1 MKRKTIVL
9 LALFFLLAISGLIFI
24 LFNWIKD
31 AVDIVDQQYRYNAN
45 KALESVVLA
54 LERQELINMIIKEID
69 PESSDSVTAVIPAGS
84 PLAKKLRGYQPD
96 FELLEMYGLRDPGKP
111 IVLTNAGQKIFI
123 SAQEILP
130 FDEEEISEPSA
141 QALDAGV
148 STRVSKR
155 IILVENIMEK
165 ILHNTPDI
173 RDRIDPE
180 KINAQLRKALNNVG
194 IYLNYE
200 FSIRSGRLGTIW
212 STPGFTDRP
221 GTNKFIIQLF
231 PILPPGTEVQA

>member
-1 MKRKTIVL
+1 
-9 LALFFLLAISGLIFI
+9 
-24 LFNWIKD
+24 
-31 AVDIVDQQYRYNAN
+31 
-45 KALESVVLA
+45 
-54 LERQELINMIIKEID
+54 
-69 PESSDSVTAVIPAGS
+69 
-84 PLAKKLRGYQPD
+84 
-96 FELLEMYGLRDPGKP
+96 MYGLRDPGKP

-231 PILPPGTEVQA
+231 PNDPIPSQNQIVLYCLQEQRYKLERIGNLGSCNVFYFTADVSVDRNIYCNIPPEKNIGDKDDLINNMTHG